1 MELKTILNAL
11 KNGDMSFDE
20 AKRVLHHAE
29 EEIQTNTH
37 DTSAEV
43 LFAPGT
49 GNKSRQAPPQKN
61 INPAPQAALQQ
72 LKDNFDTLYQQLNK
86 HIRQE
91 NTADSTFFPEIVQLN
106 KATSGQPVFWFHAA
120 LGTGEIY
127 HMLAR
132 NIQRPFYGIHAR
144 GWINDAPPIHSVP
157 AMAAY
162 YIHLIRSVQPHG
174 PYDLGGYSLGG
185 KLSYEVTRQLQQ
197 LGETVNSIIML
208 DPLYVSND
216 VAIHDITPSMQT
228 ETKGQGKGVIFQTG
242 NFILSGKIML
252 EAKDIFEV
260 LIKNHELDW
269 SQNDDDFLQQLI
281 TLFNDRIRSKVP
293 PADLAAMIN
302 RCIEIRTAFEMNQYV
317 CRPLEY
323 PDEVTCYYFRNK
335 SNRFYGELMPFFA
348 DPALPADHT
357 DYSQPWA
364 NHFTNFHFMDMD
376 VSNHFMMLTNPT
388 SNQTITNFCETLYAL
403 QPPAPST
410 ITSLQN
416 EMRRIHNY

>member
-11 KNGDMSFDE
+11 KNGDMSVDD
-20 AKRVLHHAE
+20 AKRVLNNAE
-29 EEIQTNTH
+29 KQLPTNIP
-37 DTSAEV
+37 DSPAEV
-43 LFAPGT
+43 LFAPGS
-49 GNKSRQAPPQKN
+49 GNNNRQTSQKN
-61 INPAPQAALQQ
+61 TSPDPHIALLR
-72 LKDNFDTLYQQLNK
+72 LKDDFEALYQQLSNR
-86 HIRQE
+86 ILQQ
-91 NTADSTFFPEIVQLN
+91 TSPADNTFFPEIVQLN
-106 KATSGQPVFWFHAA
+106 KAAGGKPVFWFHAA

-197 LGETVNSIIML
+197 LGETVNSIVML

-216 VAIHDITPSMQT
+216 VAFSNINASIQAENKSH
-228 ETKGQGKGVIFQTG
+228 GKGIIFQTG
-242 NFILSGKIML
+242 NFILSGKVML
-252 EAKDIFEV
+252 EAQDIFQV

-269 SQNDDDFLQQLI
+269 AQDEEAFLSQLI

-302 RCIEIRTAFEMNQYV
+302 RCIEIRTAFEMHQYI

-323 PDEVTCYYFRNK
+323 PDQVTCYYFRNK

-357 DYSQPWA
+357 DYSLGWA
-364 NHFTNFHFMDMD
+364 RHFTNFHFMDMD

-388 SNQTITNFCETLYAL
+388 SNQTITNFCETLYSL
-403 QPPAPST
+403 QPPSQAD
-410 ITSLQN
+410 ITALQD
-416 EMRRIHNY
+416 EMRRIHKY